1 MKIPTDSRIPS
12 QSEELK
18 EIKRTILSVL
28 DRMGLPSR
36 EDINESIKN
45 YNMARVYRS
54 HGNGD

>member
-45 YNMARVYRS
+45 YNMARVYRY